1 VVLLL
6 FSSGVLGELQCWEG
20 LCYPGMSEFPQ
31 GCPTDP
37 SSSLTKTTCS
47 MAALNSTELC
57 WSSVGY
63 VNSSIE
69 WYFGC
74 EPVPG
79 WNSTGCSDIADADTG
94 YYMEVC
100 YCDTPLCNAPQTNL
114 TTAFPP
120 TTAQPEPGEL
130 QCWQGECFPDPAHPD
145 ICSPDPSSFLK
156 KTTCS
161 AALLD
166 TPLLCGSIIGY
177 LNSSLAWAFDC
188 NGLGFIYGQETGC
201 FDVSDLEYGVTATL
215 CLCDTP
221 LCNAPDAQPDPTTQ
235 PSTLYP
241 LNPLP
246 TTQPSAS
253 ARPSAST
260 LAILFAVVLFIL
272 PSLIV

>member
-1 VVLLL
+1 
-6 FSSGVLGELQCWEG
+6 
-20 LCYPGMSEFPQ
+20 M
-31 GCPTDP
+31 D
-37 SSSLTKTTCS
+37 
-47 MAALNSTELC
+47 
-57 WSSVGY
+57 
-63 VNSSIE
+63 
-69 WYFGC
+69 
-74 EPVPG
+74 
-79 WNSTGCSDIADADTG
+79 TGCFDWADIDTG
-94 YYMEVC
+94 SYYEAC

-114 TTAFPP
+114 TTAFPTTQP
-120 TTAQPEPGEL
+120 ETTAQPEHGEL

-166 TPLLCGSIIGY
+166 APLLCGSMIGY

-188 NGLGFIYGQETGC
+188 NGLGLLYGQETGC

-221 LCNAPDAQPDPTTQ
+221 LCNTPDAQPD
-235 PSTLYP
+235 
-241 LNPLP
+241 P

-272 PSLIV
+272 PSLIF

>member
-1 VVLLL
+1 MMRSFVVVLLL
-6 FSSGVLGELQCWEG
+6 FSSGVLGELQCWDG
-20 LCYPGMSEFPQ
+20 LCVAGESCSP
-31 GCPTDP
+31 DP
-37 SSSLTKTTCS
+37 SPFLTNITCS
-47 MAALNSTELC
+47 RAILNGTERC
-57 WSSVGY
+57 WSHMGY
-63 VNSSIE
+63 ENSSIE

-74 EPVPG
+74 APSPYDMD
-79 WNSTGCSDIADADTG
+79 TGCSDWADVDTG
-94 YYMEVC
+94 YYAEVC

-114 TTAFPP
+114 TTAFPTTQP
-120 TTAQPEPGEL
+120 ETTAQPDLGEL
-130 QCWQGECFPDPAHPD
+130 QRWQGACFPDPGT
-145 ICSPDPSSFLK
+145 CSPDPSSFLK

-166 TPLLCGSIIGY
+166 APLLCGSMIGY

-188 NGLGFIYGQETGC
+188 NGLGLLYGQETGC

-235 PSTLYP
+235 PS
-241 LNPLP
+241 
-246 TTQPSAS
+246 AS
-253 ARPSAST
+253 APASAST